1 MDEHLVR
8 FYDDD
13 DFLIDEIWHFIGP
26 CLQRGDTAVVI
37 ATREHIESLERR
49 FAREGLSDAII
60 REHTE
65 QCVRLDASD
74 LLSRLLV
81 DGWPDEKRFRTI
93 VGDVLRGASKDG
105 TKHVHAYGEMVG
117 LLCERGNQAAAI
129 RIEQLWNELAQ
140 EFPLSL
146 LCGYP
151 MHAFSRPEDAA
162 AFSTICDQH
171 MHVFPAESFR
181 EGTDANALHRTVA
194 QLQQKANALESEVA
208 RRKAIEQALHCRE
221 QELSDFLENALEG
234 MHRVSADGTIIWA
247 NKAELDL
254 LGYARD
260 EYIGRKITDFHVDRD
275 NIDTILSKL
284 LGGESLI
291 DHAARLQH
299 KDGSIRHV
307 LIRSNPRL
315 VDGEFVSTRCIT
327 RDITERVHLEAA
339 LEQRLRELAELDR
352 RKDEFLAMLGH
363 ELRNPLA
370 PIMNSLELMRI
381 QGDYPEAIARS
392 RETITRQV
400 ELMKRLVDDL
410 LDVSRITRGT
420 ISLKIDDITLDEVI
434 ERAVEIARP
443 LINER
448 QHRLSLNLPAD
459 TLHLRGDPAR
469 LAQILANLLHNAA
482 KYTEPGGSICVS
494 ARVEGDCM
502 SLTIG
507 DNGIGI
513 DPSLHEKVFDLF
525 VQDKKSLSKA
535 NGGLGIGLT
544 LVRSL
549 VQLHGGTVSL
559 RSEGAGK
566 GSEFIVTLPLNGA
579 KGGTVPVSSADRSSK
594 PVGNVSR
601 SVLIVDDNIDAA
613 ESLGEFLKITGHT
626 THVVH
631 DGQSALRLARSTRPE
646 VVILDI
652 GMPLM
657 DGYRVA
663 ERLRSDVG
671 LTSSVLIAVTG
682 YAQERDRLT
691 AKNAGFDHHFAK
703 PIDMDKLVAILN
715 QPPAQ

>member
-8 FYDDD
+8 FYDND
-13 DFLIDEIWHFIGP
+13 DFIVDEIWHFIEP
-26 CLQRGDTAVVI
+26 CLRRGDTAVVI
-37 ATREHIESLERR
+37 ATREHLESLERR
-49 FAREGLSDAII
+49 FATGLHSDAVV
-60 REHTE
+60 REHGE
-65 QCVRLDASD
+65 QFVRLEASD

-81 DGWPDEKRFRTI
+81 DGWPDEQRFRAI
-93 VGDVLRGASKDG
+93 VGDILRGASKDG
-105 TKHVHAYGEMVG
+105 TRHVHAYGEMVG
-117 LLCERGNQAAAI
+117 LLCEQSNQPAAI
-129 RIEQLWNELAQ
+129 RIEQLWNELAK

-151 MHAFSRPEDAA
+151 MHAFSRREDAT

-171 MHVFPAESFR
+171 MHVLPAESFR
-181 EGTDANALHRTVA
+181 ECTDTNALHRTVA
-194 QLQQKANALESEVA
+194 HLQQKANALESEVA
-208 RRKAIEQALHCRE
+208 RRKAIEHALHCRE

-234 MHRVSADGTIIWA
+234 MHRVSADGTIVWA

-260 EYIGRKITDFHVDRD
+260 EYIGRKIADFHVDRD
-275 NIDTILSKL
+275 AIHAILSKL
-284 LGGESLI
+284 LDGESLI
-291 DHAARLQH
+291 DHPARLQH

-307 LIRSNPRL
+307 LIRSNARL

-327 RDITERVHLEAA
+327 RDMTERVQLEAA
-339 LEQRLRELAELDR
+339 LEQRLQELAELDR

-381 QGDYPEAIARS
+381 HGDYPEAIARS

-420 ISLKIDDITLDEVI
+420 ISLKIEDITLGEVI

-459 TLHLRGDPAR
+459 QLHLRGDPAR

-494 ARVEGDCM
+494 AGADGECM
-502 SLTIG
+502 TLTIG

-559 RSEGAGK
+559 RSEGSGK
-566 GSEFIVTLPLNGA
+566 GSEFIVTLPLTGA
-579 KGGTVPVSSADRSSK
+579 PRSEARASSTARTGKPAENMPRSI
-594 PVGNVSR
+594 
-601 SVLIVDDNIDAA
+601 LIVDDNIDAA
-613 ESLGEFLKITGHT
+613 ESLGEFLKMTGHT

-631 DGQSALRLARSTRPE
+631 DGLTALRLARMTRPE

-663 ERLRSDVG
+663 EHLRSDVG

-703 PIDMDKLVAILN
+703 PIDMDKLVALLN